1 MFLIDLGQIVCNP
14 DCVSV
19 FLNVWRPDL
28 ICSKLADPG
37 PGLAGENTVQVTML
51 PSDLCAILIIS
62 RL

>member
-37 PGLAGENTVQVTML
+37 PGENTVWITML
-51 PSDLCAILIIS
+51 LVTCVLYK
-62 RL
+62 